1 MVAMKRYKK
10 RIFDALLADAL
21 EAKGA
26 VLLQGPKWCGKT
38 TTAEQVAKS
47 VLYMADP
54 EKVEQNLLTAETRPG
69 RLLRGES
76 PRLIDE
82 WQIAPGLWDAVRF
95 DIDHADRLGKY
106 ILTGSAVA
114 PDKGKI
120 RHTGTGR
127 FAWLTMRP
135 MSLYESLESKGGVSL
150 ADLFAGRGEP
160 GDAMGHS
167 LEEVAYLACRGG
179 WPQATGMSGKAALR
193 QASDYVDAIAESDI
207 SRADGTRRDP
217 ATARRILRS
226 LARLQGTQASVGA
239 VRADLAA
246 NETRDFHENTVY
258 AYIGALKK
266 IFVVEDME
274 AWCPNLRCKTP
285 VRTADTRYFTD
296 PSIAAAALGMGPDD
310 LMDDLK
316 TFGFVFETLVARDLR
331 TYAAAL
337 GGQVFHYKDKSGLE
351 CDAVVHLRN
360 GRYGLVEVKLGG
372 ERLIAEGERTLDRL
386 AGEIDTQRMRPPS
399 FRMVVVA
406 AGDFAHVRPG
416 GVVVCPIGALR
427 P

>member
-1 MVAMKRYKK
+1 MAPMKKYKK

-82 WQIAPGLWDAVRF
+82 WQLAPGLWDAVRF

-106 ILTGSAVA
+106 ILTGNAVP

-135 MSLYESLESKGGVSL
+135 MSLFESLESKGGVSL

-160 GDAMGHS
+160 GDAMGHT

-226 LARLQGTQASVGA
+226 LARLQGTQASVGT

-258 AYIGALKK
+258 AYLGALKK

-360 GRYGLVEVKLGG
+360 GPYGLVEVKLGG